1 MKHSEDTK
9 ALFLWTVR
17 SFLGKHPEW
26 LADTVLAMQGGI
38 ASALEAERQK
48 TASLAYSFVTV
59 ALAAPR
65 QTERNKN
72 AIQPGLKT
80 LAEFF
85 EGTVAAD
92 QIKEWIEETNDES

>member
-1 MKHSEDTK
+1 MNQSEDTK

-38 ASALEAERQK
+38 ANALEAERQK
-48 TASLAYSFVTV
+48 VSNLAFGFVTV

-65 QTERNKN
+65 QTERSKN

-85 EGTVAAD
+85 EGTVTAD
-92 QIKEWIEETNDES
+92 QIKKWIEEANDE

>member
-1 MKHSEDTK
+1 MNQSENTK

-17 SFLGKHPEW
+17 PFLGKHPEW

-38 ASALEAERQK
+38 ASALETERQK

-59 ALAAPR
+59 ALAAPG

-85 EGTVAAD
+85 EGAQVAE
-92 QIKEWIEETNDES
+92 QIRRWIEEENDE

>member
-1 MKHSEDTK
+1 MNQSEDTK

-17 SFLGKHPEW
+17 FLLGKHPEW

-38 ASALEAERQK
+38 ASALEDERQK
-48 TASLAYSFVTV
+48 VSNLAFGFVTV

-65 QTERNKN
+65 QAERSKN

-85 EGTVAAD
+85 EGTVTAD
-92 QIKEWIEETNDES
+92 QIKKWIKEADDE